1 MIMSTEK
8 PDMLIGTNMQEFKTK
23 HNTRRCDLD
32 MNKCDICGE
41 IKDCEVFGR
50 YLQVTICEECE
61 EEEGRESERIF

>member
-1 MIMSTEK
+1 
-8 PDMLIGTNMQEFKTK
+8 
-23 HNTRRCDLD
+23 

-61 EEEGRESERIF
+61 EEEARESERIF